1 MEIKIKNINIT
12 LTEKEVNIIT
22 GALSGELISLLK
34 SPGYRKRYVFTM
46 NNENRIYLLHNLALT
61 ETAKNHLRKF
71 QTQLKNKI
79 FPDNNE
85 EDWKLFFRED

>member
-1 MEIKIKNINIT
+1 MEIKINNINVS
-12 LTEKEVNIIT
+12 LTEEEINIIT
-22 GALSGELISLLK
+22 EALSSKLISLLK

-61 ETAKNHLRKF
+61 ETAKNHLCKF
-71 QTQLKNKI
+71 LIQLENRV
-79 FPDNNE
+79 FPDNND

>member
-1 MEIKIKNINIT
+1 MEIKINKIDVS
-12 LTEKEVNIIT
+12 LTEEEINIIT
-22 GALSGELISLLK
+22 EALSSKLISLLE
-34 SPGYRKRYVFTM
+34 SEGYRKRYVFNM

-71 QTQLKNKI
+71 QTQLTNRI

-85 EDWKLFFRED
+85 EDWKYWIK